1 MILTLPVGHLIN
13 GDNYHQIPSVKA
25 LEYRDTTPILDNKL
39 ESIFHSGYGI
49 VQEEFLGYFESIVD
63 YLNENN
69 IKMFSFDIGPAAEKI
84 KTEDYYYI
92 ARSEVL
98 SKDEIRKIIR
108 QRLKFIR
115 EKFHGDIAL
124 ENLNYF
130 PTSAY
135 SHVCESNFISDIV
148 RDNEVYMV
156 LDIAH
161 AIITVN
167 NMEVDKYEYLA
178 SLPLNKVKEIHLSAP
193 GVKDGK
199 WRDLHKEPGPQEYEV
214 LRSILNNI
222 NVDPYLVIECY
233 KDFPTIENC
242 CKSLRN
248 YFCKQ
253 NDKEEFDYC
262 RI

>member
-199 WRDLHKEPGPQEYEV
+199 WRDFHEEPSLEVYEV
-214 LRSILNNI
+214 LGFIKKRLIGN
-222 NVDPYLVIECY
+222 PYLVLEY
-233 KDFPTIENC
+233 Y
-242 CKSLRN
+242 KSLSALREI
-248 YFCKQ
+248 YESL
-253 NDKEEFDYC
+253 DSYSSV
-262 RI
+262 